1 MDSASPTTLFARNLR
16 GFARSRTIAM
26 LKRDLT
32 TSYPRSV
39 REKYLGV
46 VQLGRAVDKGIALA
60 NGLNGEYNY
69 HCPMDK
75 GVFGFL
81 GVDGDALLDVI
92 KKAQAESEIE
102 AFLNPFVAKK
112 SAAEIDAFNEG
123 FLSHGPQPGSDAEKY
138 FLELRSEVAPDRTDV
153 TTWPD
158 LLDLD
163 EKRDVPRRAVA
174 V

>member
-1 MDSASPTTLFARNLR
+1 
-16 GFARSRTIAM
+16 M
-26 LKRDLT
+26 LKRALTT

-39 REKYLGV
+39 REQLLGV

-60 NGLNGEYNY
+60 NGLQGEYNY
-69 HCPMDK
+69 DCPMDK
-75 GVFGFL
+75 AVFGFL
-81 GVDGDALLDVI
+81 GIDGNALLNVI
-92 KKAQAESEIE
+92 KSAQSEAEIE
-102 AFLNPFVAKK
+102 AYLKPFVDKK
-112 SAAEIDAFNEG
+112 SAAEIAAFNDN

-138 FLELRSEVAPDRTDV
+138 FLDLRSQVAPDRADV
-153 TTWPD
+153 STWPD

>member
-1 MDSASPTTLFARNLR
+1 
-16 GFARSRTIAM
+16 M

-39 REKYLGV
+39 RDEYLGV

-60 NGLNGEYNY
+60 NGLNGEYNFD
-69 HCPMDK
+69 CPMDK
-75 GVFGFL
+75 GVFEFL

-92 KKAQAESEIE
+92 KNANSESEIE
-102 AFLNPFVAKK
+102 AYLKPFVAKK
-112 SAAEIDAFNEG
+112 SAQEIAAFNAD
-123 FLSHGPQPGSDAEKY
+123 FVSHGPQPGSDAEKY
-138 FLELRSEVAPDRTDV
+138 FLNLRNDVAPDRTDV

-163 EKRDVPRRAVA
+163 EKRDVPRRDLAPSGTN
-174 V
+174 

>member
-1 MDSASPTTLFARNLR
+1 
-16 GFARSRTIAM
+16 M

-39 REKYLGV
+39 REKYLGL

-60 NGLNGEYNY
+60 NGLQGEYNFD
-69 HCPMDK
+69 CPMDK
-75 GVFGFL
+75 AVFGFL
-81 GVDGDALLDVI
+81 GIDGNALLEII
-92 KKAQAESEIE
+92 KKAQAQSEIE
-102 AFLNPFVAKK
+102 AFLRPFIEKK
-112 SAAEIDAFNEG
+112 TQLEIGAFNDE

-138 FLELRSEVAPDRTDV
+138 FLNLRSEVAPDRTDV

-163 EKRDVPRRAVA
+163 EKRAVPRRELVA
-174 V
+174 